1 MKKIFILFVLI
12 SQLTVI
18 YAQDRY
24 DDYMVVRMAE
34 TDAVDVRC
42 EVYPTETTEPWRE
55 DKKVTQA
62 VSDLIKNGRYI
73 ISMNFTTFG
82 IVILHKQNTEHIG
95 QLFDKTILEKDIQKK
110 FKNGYSVKYYNY
122 SAYYAL
128 YEKNPNIKKQVFM
141 KRTYDEEKTAKQL
154 AKQNAKG
161 LFAIAVTPF
170 SLILQDG
177 HEDIAAQRWAQLKG
191 NSFYSSIEAAQ
202 KEGWR
207 VGIVYP
213 KYFDYYARH
222 MDYFGV
228 VYNKPR
234 DGNTRHEHVALVRTA
249 EDFRDF
255 VSLHVHPGYTIDMTW
270 SGWDGQT
277 GRNKATVRP
286 ASSDLNIWDVLG
298 GLATSVS
305 GLIAGP
311 SSTTSSAAASSGG
324 SGNVGSGSSHSGG
337 GSGKCSLCNGSG
349 KCTAKSYS
357 NRKAACSGSK
367 LCGYCNGTGWV
378 GFGDNKATCT
388 ACNGK
393 GECKTC
399 HGTGKCQKCN
409 GTGKG

>member
-1 MKKIFILFVLI
+1 MKKIFLLFVLFA
-12 SQLTVI
+12 QLTVI

-82 IVILHKQNTEHIG
+82 IVVLHKQNTEHIG

-177 HEDIAAQRWAQLKG
+177 HEDIAAQRWVQLKG

-207 VGIVYP
+207 VGIVAP

-234 DGNTRHEHVALVRTA
+234 DGNTRHESVALVRTA

-255 VSLHVHPGYTIDMTW
+255 VSLHVY
-270 SGWDGQT
+270 
-277 GRNKATVRP
+277 
-286 ASSDLNIWDVLG
+286 
-298 GLATSVS
+298 
-305 GLIAGP
+305 
-311 SSTTSSAAASSGG
+311 
-324 SGNVGSGSSHSGG
+324 
-337 GSGKCSLCNGSG
+337 
-349 KCTAKSYS
+349 
-357 NRKAACSGSK
+357 
-367 LCGYCNGTGWV
+367 
-378 GFGDNKATCT
+378 
-388 ACNGK
+388 
-393 GECKTC
+393 
-399 HGTGKCQKCN
+399 HG
-409 GTGKG
+409 